1 MVRYC
6 GEAHRLPGLFPTP
19 KSFFEAARSSITRG
33 LQGVA
38 NVFTQH
44 RPLLASLLD
53 QYSKGKLSD
62 ADFPFVTSPAKQP
75 YGLTVSRRCG
85 LRHNVHHTCSLAHR
99 AGNVV
104 VFIVGGATFSEA
116 AVVHELNAA
125 PGPRFLLAAP
135 LFLNTAGFI
144 TELNRLRRVEEGRTT

>member
-1 MVRYC
+1 MRYC
-6 GEAHRLPGLFPTP
+6 GEAHRLAGLFPTP

-62 ADFPFVTSPAKQP
+62 ADFPFITSPTKQP
-75 YGLTVSRRCG
+75 YGLIVSCCCATQRPRP
-85 LRHNVHHTCSLAHR
+85 LAHSLTGR
-99 AGNVV
+99 AM
-104 VFIVGGATFSEA
+104 
-116 AVVHELNAA
+116 
-125 PGPRFLLAAP
+125 
-135 LFLNTAGFI
+135 
-144 TELNRLRRVEEGRTT
+144 